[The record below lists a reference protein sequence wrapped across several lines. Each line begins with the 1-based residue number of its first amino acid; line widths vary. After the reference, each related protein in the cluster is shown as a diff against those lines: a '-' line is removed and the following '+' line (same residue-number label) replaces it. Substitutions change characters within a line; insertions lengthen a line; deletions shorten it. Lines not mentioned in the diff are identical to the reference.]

1 MKNFFKTI
9 LCSLLL
15 IILPLSV
22 SAVQLIDPLK
32 LPDEPIPALAARL
45 INALLGLVGIAALL
59 SFIYGGIL
67 WMTAGISADNIKK
80 GKTVMIWAVAG
91 LLVIFSSY
99 AVVTFVFSILVPAAG

>member
-1 MKNFFKTI
+1 MKNFFKTT
-9 LCSLLL
+9 LLL
-15 IILPLSV
+15 LFLAAAPFSV
-22 SAVQLIDPLK
+22 YAVQLVDPLN
-32 LPDEPIPALAARL
+32 LPPGEPIPALAARL

-67 WMTAGISADNIKK
+67 WMTAGISADNVKK

-99 AVVTFVFSILVPAAG
+99 AVVTYIFSILVPTS